1 MLPLLVRI
9 LQVLQY
15 CFHWDTIGYRKKRRN
30 VQNTDHEMFKLA
42 DTSGSYGDVSQ
53 KGTLG
58 LRNRF
63 VQRFTRKETR
73 FNDTEN
79 ILGVS
84 KGKSR
89 KKIKKDN
96 IYDIDEVDSKF
107 EGDQEI

>member
-1 MLPLLVRI
+1 
-9 LQVLQY
+9 
-15 CFHWDTIGYRKKRRN
+15 
-30 VQNTDHEMFKLA
+30 MFKLA
-42 DTSGSYGDVSQ
+42 DASGSYGDVSQ

-58 LRNRF
+58 FKNRF

-73 FNDTEN
+73 FDDTEN

-89 KKIKKDN
+89 KKIKKESAWIHDN

-107 EGDQEI
+107 EGDQDILNLTISMHKFV